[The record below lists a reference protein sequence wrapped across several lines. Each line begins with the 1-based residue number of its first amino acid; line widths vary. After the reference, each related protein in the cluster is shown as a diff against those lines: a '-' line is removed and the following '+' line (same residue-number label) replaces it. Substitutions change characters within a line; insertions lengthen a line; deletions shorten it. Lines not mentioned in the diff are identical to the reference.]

1 MQNWISNFMVKK
13 YSLSPDHDNKWRTG
27 GRVDQI
33 IAESHLD
40 PDSLLNGIKKFV
52 QDRSKRLLFKSN

>member
-1 MQNWISNFMVKK
+1 MVKK
-13 YSLSPDHDNKWRTG
+13 YSLAPDHDNKWRTG
-27 GRVDQI
+27 GSVDQI